1 MPSRG
6 CHPRSGCTFWVFS
19 FFILLNY
26 SINDQPATQGNNTKV
41 CDYMNNHS
49 NLPVFQFSVRL
60 WFEFL
65 MLIILPHPIQCLCA
79 IPLFMPQGH
88 ELSLVINPARKH
100 GDISGECSIHS
111 LDSFIANRPQT
122 LNTNRT
128 NIAYNHIFHFSLNL
142 FAPSLSVI
150 LVIFH
155 GLSDTKS
162 LRIAISQ
169 DMIYHGDPI
178 ILLHS

>member
-1 MPSRG
+1 
-6 CHPRSGCTFWVFS
+6 
-19 FFILLNY
+19 
-26 SINDQPATQGNNTKV
+26 
-41 CDYMNNHS
+41 MNNHS

-128 NIAYNHIFHFSLNL
+128 NIVYNHLFPLMILFIIESFLHSGVVSDMAIISGCIAGRLAMYCQLFSNIFAQSTARCEPLFSL
-142 FAPSLSVI
+142 SL
-150 LVIFH
+150 LA
-155 GLSDTKS
+155 
-162 LRIAISQ
+162 IAIACFFVL
-169 DMIYHGDPI
+169 MFP
-178 ILLHS
+178 

>member
-1 MPSRG
+1 
-6 CHPRSGCTFWVFS
+6 
-19 FFILLNY
+19 
-26 SINDQPATQGNNTKV
+26 
-41 CDYMNNHS
+41 MNNHS

-128 NIAYNHIFHFSLNL
+128 NIAYNHLNKTT
-142 FAPSLSVI
+142 VN
-150 LVIFH
+150 
-155 GLSDTKS
+155 
-162 LRIAISQ
+162 ISQ
-169 DMIYHGDPI
+169 GLFFSKNSIVSANNSQSMPPVSLPGEINSGYSPELNIAYIRLYVI
-178 ILLHS
+178 IKCPVISGYVRLFSTR